1 MSSSDIY
8 ETKES
13 PWAKKDEA
21 PPTSQRRR
29 RSRRSPQTFDETINK
44 DVSKTNR
51 RRRRNTGFR
60 RFQHLMRK
68 PEFNKKFWMITLSVG
83 VLILILLLLWDRFFR
98 YSNEKP
104 EYSPDTYRT
113 VVQ

>member
-1 MSSSDIY
+1 MASSDIY

-13 PWAKKDEA
+13 PWAKKDDA
-21 PPTSQRRR
+21 PSTSQRRR
-29 RSRRSPQTFDETINK
+29 RSRPSPESFDDVINK

-68 PEFNKKFWMITLSVG
+68 PEFNKKFWTITLSVCA
-83 VLILILLLLWDRFFR
+83 LILILLLLWDRFLR
-98 YSNEKP
+98 YPNQKP
-104 EYSPDTYRT
+104 EYSPNAYRT
-113 VVQ
+113 VIK